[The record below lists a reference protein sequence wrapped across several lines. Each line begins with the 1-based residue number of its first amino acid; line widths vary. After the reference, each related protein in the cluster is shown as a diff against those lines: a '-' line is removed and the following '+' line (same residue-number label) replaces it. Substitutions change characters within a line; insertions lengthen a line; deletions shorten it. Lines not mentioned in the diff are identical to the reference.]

1 MNRYLSQKNIQAAQ
15 LTIENCLSRT
25 NETGYIRTLST
36 FVSLSMKHY
45 TQVYPSGSILSIDC
59 QSHCDSL

>member
-45 TQVYPSGSILSIDC
+45 TQVY
-59 QSHCDSL
+59 SLAVFYR